1 MLDGDAIAAPAPKK
15 VAPAASTER
24 AVDKNDRLAS
34 ARPSTAGELLSILAF
49 IWLTVEAKAKESLSE
64 LDESG
69 WRILRL

>member
-1 MLDGDAIAAPAPKK
+1 MLDGEAIAAPAPNK

-34 ARPSTAGELLSILAF
+34 LRPLTAGELLSILAF
-49 IWLTVEAKAKESLSE
+49 ISLTVVAKAKGSLSE

-69 WRILRL
+69 CRILRL

>member
-24 AVDKNDRLAS
+24 AADKNDRLAS
-34 ARPSTAGELLSILAF
+34 ARPSTAGELLSTLVF
-49 IWLTVEAKAKESLSE
+49 ISLTVVAKAKGSLSE

-69 WRILRL
+69 GES

>member
-24 AVDKNDRLAS
+24 AADKNDRLAS
-34 ARPSTAGELLSILAF
+34 TRSSAAGELLSILDF
-49 IWLTVEAKAKESLSE
+49 IRLTIVAKAKESLSE

-69 WRILRL
+69 AES